1 MQQNRNSF
9 NKVDVLLVDTD
20 LNARQGVR
28 TILSNNGFSE
38 ITLGTELSRVREAI
52 TRRMPDIL
60 LVGTSFPDG
69 DVRQH
74 IHAIRHNKIGN
85 NPFMPII
92 VLLDQPTPEFVTS
105 LMAAGPDDV
114 VMKPVST
121 KGLLERLHMQIYNR
135 KPYIVTESYVG
146 PARKGDDTSRAIA
159 PPNPIRDKVETGKAN
174 FMEVER
180 GIENALTEVGERRL
194 ENQGPEIA
202 ALVGRLGPML
212 DKPVVNQAAVGGL
225 RMLIEMNEDMIKKL
239 QGTRY
244 DHVSELCKALVTVS
258 ERLCACANQAPDAT
272 QVKLLKPLSQA
283 IQTGFS
289 GGINDAATARM
300 IVERIGV
307 K

>member
-69 DVRQH
+69 DVRQL

-135 KPYIVTESYVG
+135 KP
-146 PARKGDDTSRAIA
+146 
-159 PPNPIRDKVETGKAN
+159 
-174 FMEVER
+174 
-180 GIENALTEVGERRL
+180 
-194 ENQGPEIA
+194 
-202 ALVGRLGPML
+202 
-212 DKPVVNQAAVGGL
+212 
-225 RMLIEMNEDMIKKL
+225 
-239 QGTRY
+239 
-244 DHVSELCKALVTVS
+244 
-258 ERLCACANQAPDAT
+258 
-272 QVKLLKPLSQA
+272 
-283 IQTGFS
+283 
-289 GGINDAATARM
+289 
-300 IVERIGV
+300 
-307 K
+307 